1 MGTAVT
7 VITRLDYLTFL
18 HHLSIQPSLHSSI
31 LQLRMAEYDHSMTL
45 CILYLLQLPAA
56 TLGRTTESPV
66 CQDNG
71 CETYYGGDAECVNVR
86 HGNWSQI
93 GRQYVLGTVDKEGLC
108 QSQHGMQQD
117 CCRCLPIRTTTTT
130 TTPTTTTTS
139 TTTTTT
145 PTTTTTSTTTTSP
158 PVCTDVHGSCRAA
171 FNGSGSCIDVRQGDL
186 TYIDI
191 DVDPL
196 DGHCSTGPEHCCE
209 CFKMKTEGPLM
220 AIGGFNSTSISSAEV
235 LTTSCDF

>member
-18 HHLSIQPSLHSSI
+18 HHLSIQPPLHSSI
-31 LQLRMAEYDHSMTL
+31 LQPRMTEYDHSMTL
-45 CILYLLQLPAA
+45 CILYLLLLPAA
-56 TLGRTTESPV
+56 TLGGTTVSPV

-86 HGNWSQI
+86 RGNWSQI
-93 GRQYVLGTVDKEGLC
+93 GRQYVLGTVDKEKLC
-108 QSQHGMQQD
+108 QSKHQNED

-130 TTPTTTTTS
+130 TTTS

-145 PTTTTTSTTTTSP
+145 SSQ

-171 FNGSGSCIDVRQGDL
+171 FNGS
-186 TYIDI
+186 
-191 DVDPL
+191 
-196 DGHCSTGPEHCCE
+196 
-209 CFKMKTEGPLM
+209 
-220 AIGGFNSTSISSAEV
+220 
-235 LTTSCDF
+235 